1 MRSTNRSRARTGNVP
16 LALAL
21 VALLAFGLPVGARAD
36 AGTPSDVWF
45 AGTLLTFD
53 KADARAGELAVATDD
68 TGLARFLAKLGAS
81 LAYQPGQKYAIVTSA
96 DRTTIVF
103 ALGDPRYTAGGVGA
117 TAPFAPY
124 VRNGSAYL
132 PFMTLARALAVDPVV
147 VGNTT
152 VLEPQISALDVRS
165 ENRVT
170 VVTIRGA
177 SALHFKRT
185 SDPMA
190 DDVTL
195 AFSGIASTLEPDRRV
210 DGAGLRGVSIGVSG
224 SPKNPTTTITFAA
237 VPGSTHVLAQTASA
251 NVLTIAFAPAGVA
264 LGGTPLPAEG
274 TAASA
279 TAPLLVRAPGGLP
292 YGSAPSTTSTITD
305 SGVAQNA
312 PPPPPL
318 PRSQQP
324 PPQQPLP
331 QQPLPQQPLP
341 QQQPPAN
348 VLAPESAVAPATPT
362 PTAYT
367 LPPATIAAV
376 TPQVQ
381 DDALNLHVAIA
392 GNVTYEWHRLS
403 DNRWYVDFKPATL
416 TVAAIDTP
424 LDGTAATS
432 LRVKPFVGPLD
443 HLQTVRVA
451 LTLTSPRAIA
461 LVPSPDGMTIAIDRV
476 DDPAPERVGLGEL
489 ADGKLVAAVVPL
501 PAPPAGA
508 APLDGSASA
517 PGQGWKF
524 NPPAGTSARLIVIDP
539 GHGGSDF
546 GAMHNG
552 LTEKDLTL
560 DISRRLRAQ
569 LIARGWQVK
578 LTRDAD
584 VDVFEPNDSARD
596 ELQARCDVANNAHA
610 RFFISVHINSFT
622 SGDLNGTTTY
632 YYKSDSSGLAQAVH
646 DRLSDA
652 LPTKDDGIVRENFYV
667 VHHTSMPSILVETAF
682 LSNPGDAQLLKSS
695 AFLQKVATA
704 IADGVGDYAG
714 KSSAPVSSNGDTVDG
729 N

>member
-21 VALLAFGLPVGARAD
+21 FALLAFAQPAGARAD
-36 AGTPSDVWF
+36 AGASNDVWF

-53 KADARAGELAVATDD
+53 KADVRGGELAVATDD
-68 TGLARFLAKLGAS
+68 TGLVRFLAKLGAS

-96 DRTTIVF
+96 DRSTIVF
-103 ALGDPRYTAGGVGA
+103 ALGDARYTAGGVAA

-124 VRNGSAYL
+124 VRAGSAYL

-147 VGNTT
+147 VGTTT

-210 DGAGLRGVSIGVSG
+210 DGAGLRGVAIAVSG

-237 VPGSTHVLAQTASA
+237 VPGSTHVLAQTPSA

-279 TAPLLVRAPGGLP
+279 TAPLLVRAPSGLP

-305 SGVAQNA
+305 GGVAQN

-318 PRSQQP
+318 P
-324 PPQQPLP
+324 PQQPQP
-331 QQPLPQQPLP
+331 Q
-341 QQQPPAN
+341 AN
-348 VLAPESAVAPATPT
+348 ALAPAAVLPSAAGLPSAVAPATPT

-367 LPPATIAAV
+367 LPVATIAAV
-376 TPQVQ
+376 TPQAQ
-381 DDALNLHVAIA
+381 DDALSVHVAIA

-416 TVAAIDTP
+416 TVAAIETP

-432 LRVKPFVGPLD
+432 LRVKPFVGPTD

-461 LVPSPDGMTIAIDRV
+461 LVPSPDGMTIAVDRA
-476 DDPAPERVGLGEL
+476 DDPAPERVGLGEF
-489 ADGKLVAAVVPL
+489 ADGKLLASVVPL

-508 APLDGSASA
+508 APPDGNAAA
-517 PGQGWKF
+517 PDQAWKF
-524 NPPAGTSARLIVIDP
+524 NPPTGVNARLIVIDP

-578 LTRDAD
+578 LTRDSD

-610 RFFISVHINSFT
+610 RLFISVHINSFT
-622 SGDLNGTTTY
+622 SGGLNGTTTY
-632 YYKSDSSGLAQAVH
+632 YYKSDSSGLAEAVH
-646 DRLSDA
+646 ARLSDA

-667 VHHTSMPSILVETAF
+667 VHHTSMPAILVETAF
-682 LSNPGDAQLLKSS
+682 LSNQGDAQLLKSS

-714 KSSAPVSSNGDTVDG
+714 KSSPPVSSNGDTVDG